1 MSLTELLAALLSAAG
16 VWLTAKRQMAC
27 WPVSLIAALLY
38 GWVFF
43 AARLY
48 ADAALQAVFCGCLF
62 YGWWQWKTDGT
73 QGDTALHIRSLS
85 AYTASTGLLAGLVCG
100 GLWAFCLARFTDDP
114 TPLADAMLSS
124 YSIVAQLWAA
134 RRHTASWLMWI
145 VIDTAY
151 VLLFLT
157 RGLYPTAVLYAVFI
171 GLALQGFLRWRAA
184 EQTDQRLG

>member
-16 VWLTAKRQMAC
+16 VWLTAKRQLAC
-27 WPVSLIAALLY
+27 WPVSLVAALLY

-48 ADAALQAVFCGCLF
+48 ADAALQAIFCGCLL
-62 YGWWQWKTDGT
+62 YGWWQWKTDTT
-73 QGDTALHIRSLS
+73 QGDAPLHIRSLS
-85 AYTASTGLLAGLVCG
+85 AYNACAGLLAGLVGG

-124 YSIVAQLWAA
+124 YSLVAQLWAA

-157 RGLYPTAVLYAVFI
+157 RGLFPTAVLYAVFI
-171 GLALQGFLRWRAA
+171 GLAFQGLMRWRAA
-184 EQTDQRLG
+184 EKTDQRLA

>member
-16 VWLTAKRQMAC
+16 VWLTAKRQLAC
-27 WPVSLIAALLY
+27 WPVSLVAALLY

-43 AARLY
+43 TARLY
-48 ADAALQAVFCGCLF
+48 ADAALQAVFCGCLL
-62 YGWWQWKTDGT
+62 YGWWQWKTDTT
-73 QGDTALHIRSLS
+73 QGDATLHIRPLS
-85 AYTASTGLLAGLVCG
+85 VYTACAGLLTGLVGG

-124 YSIVAQLWAA
+124 YSVVAQLWAA

-157 RGLYPTAVLYAVFI
+157 RGLFPTAVLYAVFI
-171 GLALQGFLRWRAA
+171 GLAFQGLMRWRAA
-184 EQTDQRLG
+184 EKTDQRLA

>member
-27 WPVSLIAALLY
+27 WPVSLVAALMY

-43 AARLY
+43 TAQLY
-48 ADAALQAVFCGCLF
+48 ADAALQAVFCGCLL
-62 YGWWQWKTDGT
+62 YGWWQWKADGA
-73 QGDTALHIRSLS
+73 QGDAALHIRSLS
-85 AYTASTGLLAGLVCG
+85 AYTASTGILAGLFGG
-100 GLWAFCLARFTDDP
+100 GLWAFYLARFTDDP
-114 TPLADAMLSS
+114 LPLADAMLSS
-124 YSIVAQLWAA
+124 YSIVAQIWAA
-134 RRHTASWLMWI
+134 RRHTAGWLMWI

-171 GLALQGFLRWRAA
+171 GLALQGFLRWQAA
-184 EQTDQRLG
+184 EKTDQRPG